1 MNPRM
6 TGRRI
11 RGEGRSVK
19 KLLSLFHLSFLPS
32 SGPVALLVLRVWIG
46 LSMLLLH
53 GVGKAQNLGADVR
66 GFPDPLG
73 IGAQASHALTVFG
86 EAAASILLIIG
97 AFTRFAALTG
107 IITMGVAFFMVKKAA
122 LGGPQSGELAYLYLG
137 CYVVLF
143 IAGPGRFSL
152 DQRGGTPS

>member
-1 MNPRM
+1 M
-6 TGRRI
+6 TTVKSC
-11 RGEGRSVK
+11 GEGRVVK
-19 KLLSLFHLSFLPS
+19 KLLSLFHLSFLPA
-32 SGPVALLVLRVWIG
+32 SGPLALFVLRVWIG

-86 EAAASILLIIG
+86 EAAASILLIMGI
-97 AFTRFAALTG
+97 FTRFAALTG
-107 IITMGVAFFMVKKAA
+107 IITMGVAFFMVKKAM
-122 LGGPQSGELAYLYLG
+122 LSGPQSGELAYLYLG

-152 DQRGGTPS
+152 DQRAGTPS